1 MTDITFNQ
9 IPDTERTPGVY
20 TEFDTAAAVRTLAS
34 NPQSV
39 VLLAQRLSTAAYKD
53 NEAVP
58 VFSDDQAAA
67 LFGRGSQAHLMARAA
82 IKAYRYLQ
90 LAVMPL
96 DDDKTAGIAA
106 TSTIT
111 LTGPSTGSGQNSV
124 WIMGQRIDV
133 ATTAGLDAT
142 AMGSR
147 LAAAINANKD
157 LPVTANSADGVV
169 TLTARNKGTWG
180 NEFAVRSTTTVP
192 GVTITAAAGTEGAG
206 NPDITPALAAIFG
219 AGFTVVAV
227 PFSDADTLDSLR
239 DFVDDV
245 SGPLE
250 QRGTTGVAG
259 WNGSLATA
267 TTLAGDVNEGRIT
280 LGWHNGSQ
288 LPDGIIAA
296 AYAAIIASQNDPA
309 KPYDDLPVPGLDVTP
324 LSSRPGKNEIE
335 SALWNGVTPLKVGA
349 GNQVQIVRA
358 ISTYTTSPDGAADPS
373 LLDITSMRTL
383 DYVRLSINNRI
394 ELRFPQQKNTPRV
407 GKAVRSEIL
416 NVLYQLEDME
426 IVENV
431 DQYKDGIIYQV
442 SPTDSG
448 RLNFRI
454 PVNIVSGLHV
464 IASVIEMIL

>member
-9 IPDTERTPGVY
+9 IPGDYRTPGVY
-20 TEFDTAAAVRTLAS
+20 TEFDTATAVRTLAS
-34 NPQSV
+34 NPQTV
-39 VLLAQRLSTAAYKD
+39 VLLAQRLPSASYKD
-53 NEAVP
+53 NEAVQ

-67 LFGRGSQAHLMARAA
+67 LFGRGSQAHLMVHAA
-82 IKAYRYLQ
+82 IKANRYLQ
-90 LAVMPL
+90 LSVMPL
-96 DDDKTAGIAA
+96 DDDNSAGIAA

-111 LTGPSTGSGQNSV
+111 LTGPSTGTGQNSV

-133 ATTAGLDAT
+133 AVSGSVDAT

-147 LAAAINANKD
+147 LASAINAKKD
-157 LPVTANSADGVV
+157 LPVIANSAAGVV

-180 NEFAVRSTTTVP
+180 NEFSVRASTTVP
-192 GVTITAAAGTEGAG
+192 GVTVATAAGTEGVG
-206 NPDITPALAAIFG
+206 DPDITPALAAIFG
-219 AGFTVVAV
+219 AGFTVVAI
-227 PFSDADTLDSLR
+227 PFSSADALDALR
-239 DFVDDV
+239 DFADAV

-259 WNGSLATA
+259 WNGTLAAA

-280 LGWHNGSQ
+280 FGWHNGSQ

-296 AYAAIIASQNDPA
+296 AYAAVIASQDDPA
-309 KPYDDLPVPGLDVTP
+309 KPYDDLPVSGLDVTP
-324 LSSRPGKNEIE
+324 LSSRPGRNEIE
-335 SALWNGVTPLKVGA
+335 NALWNGVTPLVVGA

-373 LLDITSMRTL
+373 LLDITSMRSL
-383 DYVRLSINNRI
+383 DYVRLSIDNRI

-407 GKAVRSEIL
+407 AQAVRSEIL
-416 NVLYQLEDME
+416 NVLYQLQDME

-431 DQYKDGIIYQV
+431 DQYKDGIVYQV
-442 SPTDSG
+442 SPTDSS

-454 PVNIVSGLHV
+454 PTNIVSGLHV
-464 IASVIEMIL
+464 VASVIEMIL